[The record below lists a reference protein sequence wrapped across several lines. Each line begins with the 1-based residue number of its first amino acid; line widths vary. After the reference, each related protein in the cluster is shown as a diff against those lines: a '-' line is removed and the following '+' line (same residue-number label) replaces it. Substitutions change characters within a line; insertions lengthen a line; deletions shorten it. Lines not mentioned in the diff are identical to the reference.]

1 MVVALS
7 RVRVTWT
14 GIPSGNGVT
23 TLYVTGGQTPNLG
36 AIRSAFSNMSTLIP
50 AAVTINIANQGDIIQ
65 DTTGALVGQW
75 SAAAQAALPMTG
87 AGSYVPAQGGLVR
100 LQTDTIAKNRHLRGR
115 IFLAPLVTAAFGSN
129 GQLSAGA
136 VTGLQSFA
144 AALMTA
150 TAAPFAVWSR
160 PKTSKDEAGNVAVL
174 EEGSSG
180 VVTAATATGFAAVLR
195 SRRD

>member
-23 TLYVTGGQTPNLG
+23 TFYVTGGQTPNLG

-50 AAVTINIANQGDIIQ
+50 ATVGIQIANQGDIIQ
-65 DTTGALVGQW
+65 DTTGALVGTW
-75 SAAAQAALPMTG
+75 SAAAQANLQMTG
-87 AGSYVPAQGGLVR
+87 TGSWVSTTGGLVR

-115 IFLAPLVTAAFGSN
+115 VFLAPLVTASFGTD
-129 GQLSAGA
+129 GRLSAGA

-160 PKTSKDEAGNVAVL
+160 PKTQKDEAGNVTVL
-174 EEGSSG
+174 AEGSSG
-180 VVTAATATGFAAVLR
+180 VVTAATASNFPAVLR

>member
-23 TLYVTGGQTPNLG
+23 TLYVSGGVTPNLG
-36 AIRSAFSNMSTLIP
+36 AIRSAFANMTTLIP
-50 AAVTINIANQGDIIQ
+50 SAVTINIANQGDIIQ
-65 DTTGALVGQW
+65 DTTGALVGTW
-75 SAAAQAALPMTG
+75 SAAAQAPLAMTG
-87 AGSYVPAQGGLVR
+87 TGSWVSTTGGLVR

-115 IFLAPLVTAAFGSN
+115 VFLAPLVVASFGTN
-129 GQLSAGA
+129 GRLSAGA

-144 AALMTA
+144 AGLMTA

-160 PKTSKDEAGNVAVL
+160 PKTVKAPDGTSSVVS
-174 EEGSSG
+174 EGSSG
-180 VVTAATATGFAAVLR
+180 VVTAATASDFPAVLR